1 MCTAF
6 FSSSSTYTSLQELIC
21 ARRLRRHARTCGD
34 AAPTCIEKASNSHI
48 NPRMPKLHL
57 ALTQLKFRSGS
68 GSGEAVQTG
77 QDIETWHSSANRWK
91 LAGMI
96 SMLLRLKSCSAKLL
110 MFVVFLK
117 LLEAQTRK
125 TTCHLN
131 LASWPHMSLESF
143 HHHEVWRQHRP
154 NKTPAIQRQ
163 HAHCRL

>member
-1 MCTAF
+1 
-6 FSSSSTYTSLQELIC
+6 
-21 ARRLRRHARTCGD
+21 
-34 AAPTCIEKASNSHI
+34 
-48 NPRMPKLHL
+48 MPKLHL

-163 HAHCRL
+163 HAHCRLWVWRQSPHHPSAPWGVWARGKNFETNVGELQKPLTHVCLITVAGSN